1 MAASK
6 RAALLPKTK
15 LDAAQTT
22 AQALQQLF
30 RDEVPLAA
38 SYFATLSARLHCVM
52 SFKRM
57 GFLDAARS
65 YPALLSVRSPVPEL
79 KDHVRSVSQR
89 DSRGYPFTVST
100 IIATPIPEMAE
111 CGSRNGHRHALDLW
125 RPKYVITLVPP
136 VAQRACTALGSRRQR
151 SAPTLITQP
160 Q

>member
-1 MAASK
+1 
-6 RAALLPKTK
+6 
-15 LDAAQTT
+15 
-22 AQALQQLF
+22 
-30 RDEVPLAA
+30 
-38 SYFATLSARLHCVM
+38 M

-151 SAPTLITQP
+151 SAQRSQRYHGTEISRREKRLRSRILLKKCINIFSLRSYLSFGMNG
-160 Q
+160 